1 MARTLPRSTPRS
13 PEGFEAFYKD
23 VRGGL
28 LLQSYALTGDLLAA
42 QRAVRDAMVV
52 AWHHWRKVSRLE
64 RPEDYVRPLT
74 WTRAQRRSSA
84 RWWARQ
90 KDIDAETRVTLD
102 ALGKLTTTQR
112 KVLLLT
118 HLTALPIDDMARE
131 VGITRASAER
141 ELQTASAQFAVHRE
155 VPSTAIRGV
164 LEALGPALESV
175 RWPRPSIVM
184 RAGSARRRAHTGVGI
199 ATAVAAV
206 LVSGSLVTDASG
218 ARPALASKG
227 ILDGSSGAPQK
238 ETPPPP
244 PPDPLSPDA
253 LLGVQQLT
261 AAIPGTWTEG
271 ATSTNTAGDGLV
283 FTCQGGRY
291 ADMRGIGA
299 LVRTFT
305 GTAPTTAKN
314 ASKNA
319 VKDTDEDTAKGTA
332 PPPAGPLTAGQSAE
346 ASADE
351 AAGERT
357 YKTTLDWY
365 AGCASPRVQL
375 LSTHRVVGVGDEA
388 TLMVLRNW
396 TAPVTTQIVGVART
410 GGLTTT
416 VVNTVTGMTDPT
428 VEPDLEPS
436 AGLLATAITGLCTLP
451 DAGSCATAPKL
462 NEASPVPVGKHPS
475 LLVEADLPPVPTIE
489 QPWAGTKPT
498 KARENLAATRCDDTE
513 FTGPG
518 FTKSLTRSFVIPA
531 ATQLP
536 PEFGLSETV
545 GALPRKQAHA
555 FVTGIRDKLTKC
567 PEDDLG
573 TDVEKIAVEESGR
586 RDLYVWRLTV
596 EVSEDRSVRFLMAAI
611 REGGAVAQLTFV
623 PSDDVSIGADP
634 FVTLV
639 RRAQERLR
647 QLAPA

>member
-1 MARTLPRSTPRS
+1 MARPLPRSNPRS

-23 VRGGL
+23 VRGRL
-28 LLQSYALTGDLLAA
+28 LLQSYALTGDLVAA
-42 QRAVRDAMVV
+42 QRAVRDALVV

-64 RPEDYVRPLT
+64 QPEDYVRPLA

-90 KDIDAETRVTLD
+90 KDLDDDTRATLG
-102 ALGKLTTTQR
+102 ALGKLSANQR

-118 HLTALPIDDMARE
+118 HLTPLPIDRMARE
-131 VGITRASAER
+131 VGVTRASAER

-164 LEALGPALESV
+164 LERLAPALESV
-175 RWPRPSIVM
+175 RWPRPSIIM
-184 RAGSARRRAHTGVGI
+184 RAGSARRRAHTAVGV

-227 ILDGSSGAPQK
+227 ILDGSSSGPAK
-238 ETPPPP
+238 ERTPPPP
-244 PPDPLSPDA
+244 PPDPLSPEA
-253 LLGVQQLT
+253 LLGVQQMS
-261 AAIPGTWTEG
+261 AAIPAAWTEG
-271 ATSTNTAGDGLV
+271 PTSTNTEGDGLV

-305 GTAPTTAKN
+305 GTAPK
-314 ASKNA
+314 
-319 VKDTDEDTAKGTA
+319 V
-332 PPPAGPLTAGQSAE
+332 GPLTAGQSAE

-351 AAGERT
+351 GAAERT
-357 YKTTLDWY
+357 YKTTVDWY
-365 AGCASPRVQL
+365 AACASPRVQL
-375 LSTHRVVGVGDEA
+375 LSTYRVSGVGDEA
-388 TLMVLRNW
+388 TMMVLRDW
-396 TAPVTTQIVGVART
+396 TKPVTTQVVGVART

-416 VVNTVTGMTDPT
+416 VVNTVTGITDPA

-436 AGLLATAITGLCTLP
+436 VGLLGTAVTGLCALP
-451 DAGSCATAPKL
+451 DAGGCVAPATALK
-462 NEASPVPVGKHPS
+462 ATSPVPVGKHPS

-489 QPWAGTKPT
+489 QPWAGTQPT
-498 KARENLAATRCDDTE
+498 KATVNVAATRCDDTE

-518 FTKSLTRSFVIPA
+518 FAKSLTRTFVIPA

-545 GALPRKQAHA
+545 GALPRKQAQV
-555 FVTGIRDKLTKC
+555 FVSGIRDKLAKC
-567 PEDDLG
+567 PDDDLG
-573 TDVEKIAVEESGR
+573 TDVEKLAEEESGR

-596 EVSEDRSVRFLMAAI
+596 EVSEDRSVRYLMAAI

-623 PSDDVSIGADP
+623 PSADVSIGADP

-639 RRAQERLR
+639 RRAQQRLR
-647 QLAPA
+647 QLSTSG

>member
-1 MARTLPRSTPRS
+1 MPRTLPRSNPRS

-23 VRGGL
+23 VRGRL

-42 QRAVRDAMVV
+42 QRAVRDGMIV

-64 RPEDYVRPLT
+64 HPEDYVRPLA

-90 KDIDAETRVTLD
+90 KDIDADTRATLD
-102 ALGKLTTTQR
+102 ALGKLSTTQR

-118 HLTALPIDDMARE
+118 HLTALPIDQMARE
-131 VGITRASAER
+131 VGITRATAER

-164 LEALGPALESV
+164 LEAIAPALESV

-184 RAGSARRRAHTGVGI
+184 RAGSARRRAHTAVGV
-199 ATAVAAV
+199 ATAIAAV

-227 ILDGSSGAPQK
+227 ILDGSSSGPQQK
-238 ETPPPP
+238 ETPPP
-244 PPDPLSPDA
+244 PPDPLSPQA
-253 LLGVQQLT
+253 LLGVQQVS
-261 AAIPGTWTEG
+261 AAIPGDWTEG
-271 ATSTNTAGDGLV
+271 ATSTNTAGNGLV

-305 GTAPTTAKN
+305 GTTPK
-314 ASKNA
+314 
-319 VKDTDEDTAKGTA
+319 TAKGTGS
-332 PPPAGPLTAGQSAE
+332 PPGPLTAGQSAE

-351 AAGERT
+351 DAGERT

-396 TAPVTTQIVGVART
+396 TEPVTTQIVGVART

-428 VEPDLEPS
+428 KEPDLEPS
-436 AGLLATAITGLCTLP
+436 AGLLATAVSGLCTLP
-451 DAGSCATAPKL
+451 DAGNCAVTPELK
-462 NEASPVPVGKHPS
+462 ESSPVPVGRHPS
-475 LLVEADLPPVPTIE
+475 LLVEADLPPVPTID
-489 QPWAGTKPT
+489 QPWLGTEPT
-498 KARENLAATRCDDTE
+498 KAKENLAATRCDDTQ
-513 FTGPG
+513 FTEPG
-518 FTKSLTRSFVIPA
+518 FSKSLTRSFVIPA

-536 PEFGLSETV
+536 PEFGLSESV
-545 GALPRKQAHA
+545 GALPPKQAHV
-555 FVTGIRDKLTKC
+555 FVSDIRDKLTKC
-567 PEDDLG
+567 PDDDLG
-573 TDVEKIAVEESGR
+573 TEVEKLAMEESGR

-623 PSDDVSIGADP
+623 PSEDVSIGADP
-634 FVTLV
+634 FVALV
-639 RRAQERLR
+639 HRAQERLR
-647 QLAPA
+647 QLAPAD